1 MIPKKK
7 INDQVFKLLSD
18 ILKKKNISSINQKLK
33 NIDSIEKVKLVIAL
47 ETKFKID
54 LQSKDFGEMSSI
66 ISITK
71 MIIKKKE

>member
-1 MIPKKK
+1 MTPKKK
-7 INDQVFKLLSD
+7 IDGQVFKLLSD

-54 LQSKDFGEMSSI
+54 LQSKDFDKISSI